1 MFLRKDMEIKM
12 RLSKTRAILLVAT
25 LLPAISNAST
35 EPASSE
41 ITQLLLDKS
50 ERTLHL
56 LNGRKSVKSY
66 KVDLG
71 SNPKGHKRFQGDGR
85 TPEGTYYITHR
96 NPHSRYH
103 LSLGISYP
111 NAEDRANAR
120 TLGRN
125 PGGDI
130 FIHGQGTGSRKPPK
144 DWTRGC
150 AAVTN
155 DEMIEIY
162 NLVKPG
168 TIIHIKP

>member
-1 MFLRKDMEIKM
+1 MLI
-12 RLSKTRAILLVAT
+12 SKRWALT
-25 LLPAISNAST
+25 LMVIIFPSISSANTNPES
-35 EPASSE
+35 PN

-56 LNGRKSVKSY
+56 LDGRKSVRSY

-71 SNPKGHKRFQGDGR
+71 SNPEGHKRFQGDGR
-85 TPEGTYYITHR
+85 TPEGVYYITHK
-96 NPHSRYH
+96 NPASRFF

-111 NAEDRANAR
+111 NARDRDFAR
-120 TLGRN
+120 IHGRS

-130 FIHGQGTGSRKPPK
+130 FIHGQGSGAKNPPK

-150 AAVTN
+150 AAVSD
-155 DEMIEIY
+155 DEMAEIY

-168 TIIHIKP
+168 TLIYIKP